1 MKKILIPFDGS
12 ESAMRAVRHVADQ
25 VKAMPEAQVH
35 LLHIVEPLNI
45 TTDPNYWRPEVQR
58 EHLDKGEQTLAPA
71 KKIFEDMGVKP
82 TSSVQMGWPHH
93 DIAKYVRDKGCNEIV
108 MGTRGMSPAASFFV
122 GSVATRVM
130 QLVDCPVTLVK

>member
-12 ESAMRAVRHVADQ
+12 ESAMRAVRFVADQ
-25 VKAMPEAQVH
+25 VKDRHQAEVH

-45 TTDPNYWRPEVQR
+45 TTDPNYWKPEVQR
-58 EHLDKGEQTLAPA
+58 DHLNKGEQTVARA
-71 KKIFEDMGVKP
+71 KKVFEDNGVTP
-82 TSSVQMGWPHH
+82 ISAVHMGWPHH
-93 DIAKYVRDKGCNEIV
+93 DIAKYVRDNGCTEIV
-108 MGTRGMSPAASFFV
+108 MGSRGMSPAASFFV

>member
-12 ESAMRAVRHVADQ
+12 ESAMHAVRHVADQ
-25 VKAMPEAQVH
+25 MKDRSQAEVH
-35 LLHIVEPLNI
+35 LLHVVEPLNI
-45 TTDPNYWRPEVQR
+45 TTDPDYWKPDVQR
-58 EHLDKGEQTLAPA
+58 EHLNKGEQTVTRA
-71 KKIFEDMGVKP
+71 KKVFEEIGMTP
-82 TSSVQMGWPHH
+82 TCSVRMGWPHH
-93 DIAKYVRDKGCNEIV
+93 DIAKYVRENGCTEIV